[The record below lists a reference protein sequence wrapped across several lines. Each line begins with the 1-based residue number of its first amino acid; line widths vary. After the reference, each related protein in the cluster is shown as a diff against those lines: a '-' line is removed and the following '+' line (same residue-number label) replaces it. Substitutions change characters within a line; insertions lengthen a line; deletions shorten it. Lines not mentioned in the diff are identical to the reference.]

1 MVKQTTS
8 QILHYPRLDT
18 ILMVEKAIKDAEEHP
33 AKMQLWKSLPK
44 SVMYQTFDLI
54 LNYLE
59 ESNKIVI
66 KNGRIIWIWDPEFI
80 KKLEKQG
87 LIIR

>member
-33 AKMQLWKSLPK
+33 TKMQLWKSLPK
-44 SVMYQTFDLI
+44 SMMYQTFEVI
-54 LNYLE
+54 LDYLE